1 MTRYRI
7 LQKVV
12 ELGSF
17 TKAAEQL
24 GYTQSSVSQMVASL
38 EKEMGIKLLTRSR
51 SGTELTIEGK
61 EIYPYVERIINQHR
75 IMQEKI
81 SEIKGIE
88 SGVVRIGTI
97 ASITYQWMPEL
108 VKGFQKIYPNV
119 QFLFQQGDYSSIQ
132 EWIKNGTVDFGFVT
146 APAVTDLKT
155 RALTRGE
162 MLLIL
167 PLSHPMARKPSV
179 RLEEICQEP
188 FILLEEGNYNEA
200 MLAFDK
206 ANLRPNLKFTIHDDF
221 TIMRMVENGMGI
233 SILSELILRDTN
245 YQIVSI
251 PLDPPVYRDLSI
263 GYRGDDSIPIASKR
277 FISYLYDHI
286 SGL

>member
-51 SGTELTIEGK
+51 GGIELTIEGT

-81 SEIKGIE
+81 NEIKGIE

-146 APAVTDLKT
+146 PPAVAGLKT
-155 RALTRGE
+155 RALTTGE
-162 MLLIL
+162 MMLIL
-167 PLSHPMARKPSV
+167 PLNHPMAKKSSV
-179 RLEEICQEP
+179 QLEEICQEP

-233 SILSELILRDTN
+233 SILSELIVRDTN

-251 PLDPPVYRDLSI
+251 PLNPPVYRNLSI

-286 SGL
+286 SSL